1 MIIPI
6 NVVSSSSNEKLPPG
20 LANISH
26 EEVVLIELQG
36 SLEVECTNITESDG
50 KLIGKLKIDEV
61 SNKPTLLI
69 GHHLLE
75 GQITTLTKPIAVLHR
90 KSALSSRRADSGKEN
105 HDSDKQMN
113 VDENESSASVEWD
126 VIAVVKRKIIFSKR
140 PMPIVGRGAI

>member
-6 NVVSSSSNEKLPPG
+6 NVVSSSSNEKLPPD

-50 KLIGKLKIDEV
+50 KLIGKLKIDE
-61 SNKPTLLI
+61 NKPTLLI

-90 KSALSSRRADSGKEN
+90 KSALSPRRADSGKEN
-105 HDSDKQMN
+105 HASDKQMN